1 MCQLFP
7 HLAQDNEIPKN
18 HHVFTGPG
26 KNTIE
31 KNKEDPLN
39 SEGSLFMQ
47 LPPEI
52 RVEVYFHLFSS
63 TRVTWAKN
71 IHSNKIITPAPN
83 ALALLTCRRVHVEI
97 GTTWLHQVLFCFG
110 GQRAMLDKLTT
121 IPAATRALIRH
132 ACVFGDPVLKL
143 LPELALDRLTILG
156 SQNPPV
162 GYDTLNM
169 LVRHG
174 AGWKELYYLAP
185 HSLFLV
191 YEHYPQDHPCYLRM
205 PQPGC
210 WQRAIEERDGATS
223 GASVVIYRATSHHP
237 CSVLLQ
243 PATRAP
249 FAQTLPI
256 GKPLESFGLEADA
269 ALTIPDEY
277 RKEVLVVVTRGRGVD
292 YAEKEDSPYLK
303 EDMREWIG
311 GKTWSEMRTEQ
322 NADFPEEKAV
332 VDDYICVDDYRWPEE
347 WGDPEWGC

>member
-1 MCQLFP
+1 
-7 HLAQDNEIPKN
+7 
-18 HHVFTGPG
+18 
-26 KNTIE
+26 
-31 KNKEDPLN
+31 
-39 SEGSLFMQ
+39 MQ

-52 RVEVYFHLFSS
+52 RVEVYSHLFSS

-83 ALALLTCRRVHVEI
+83 ALALLRTCRRVHVEI

-110 GQRAMLDKLTT
+110 GPRAMLDKLTT

-132 ACVFGDPVLKL
+132 ARVFGDPVDVYWNHRKVSFRTSQVLKL

-156 SQNPPV
+156 SQNPPF

-185 HSLFLV
+185 HSFLLS
-191 YEHYPQDHPCYLRM
+191 YEHYPQDHPRYLRM

-210 WQRAIEERDGATS
+210 WQRVIEERDGTTS
-223 GASVVIYRATSHHP
+223 GASVVIYLATSRHP

-243 PATRAP
+243 PATGPLRADP
-249 FAQTLPI
+249 AR
-256 GKPLESFGLEADA
+256 
-269 ALTIPDEY
+269 
-277 RKEVLVVVTRGRGVD
+277 RKEVLVAVTRGRGVD
-292 YAEKEDSPYLK
+292 YAEKEDSPYLE

-311 GKTWSEMRTEQ
+311 GKTWSEMGTEQ
-322 NADFPEEKAV
+322 NAYLPEEKAV

-347 WGDPEWGC
+347 TGDPEWGL